1 MENDPR
7 SPKRFPVF
15 HVPHDGGLF
24 PQELMASVCI
34 PEARFLYYHERM
46 RDVGA
51 LEMVPALWRSRENVL
66 FFPISRLLCDVERF
80 PGPEEPMER
89 LGMGFCYERAYDGT
103 RIKRVTD
110 ELKAK
115 TLLCYQTHHRRL
127 DRLCAEHSRLLLL
140 DLHSFSE
147 ELVPRGQLRCGESM
161 HDVYLGGDGRFTPSE
176 LAASAE
182 AVLRSAGFSMA
193 RNYPYSGSLVPGAV
207 LRGTVRCDCASIM
220 LEWNKRVYC
229 NAQGRPAAASL
240 ARIREIVRRIADL
253 SSDLT

>member
-89 LGMGFCYERAYDGT
+89 LGMGFCYERAFDGT
-103 RIKRVTD
+103 KIKQVT
-110 ELKAK
+110 EGLKRK
-115 TLLCYQTHHRRL
+115 TLRYYREHHARL
-127 DRLCAEHSRLLLL
+127 DRVCAEHPRILLL

-147 ELVPRGQLRCGESM
+147 ELVPRDQLRPGEGTP
-161 HDVYLGGDGRFTPSE
+161 DICLGVDERFTPEE

-182 AVLRSAGFSMA
+182 SILRSVGFTTA
-193 RNYPYSGSLVPGAV
+193 RNYPYSGSLVPNAV
-207 LRGTVRCDCASIM
+207 LTGKLDCDCASIM

-229 NAQGRPAAASL
+229 DAQGRPAAGSL
-240 ARIREIVRRIADL
+240 ARIRETVGRIAEL
-253 SSDLT
+253 SLDLT